1 MFYSYTPYRRHI
13 FILYGSVLLW
23 YCIIWVRCVCV
34 GLTIHYFS
42 YYSRPKKDTR
52 LFTTPSPYSLLFSYP
67 PSLSSSPF
75 LSFIFIFLITSS
87 ALLLSI
93 FLSFLLL
100 FASLWIAETRKRF
113 SPFSLAAVSSATF
126 FAIIS
131 FSTAQNYAF
140 RASSI
145 RRRFLTHS
153 TN

>member
-42 YYSRPKKDTR
+42 YYSPRPKKNTR
-52 LFTTPSPYSLLFSYP
+52 LFTAPSPLLSLP
-67 PSLSSSPF
+67 PSHPSSF
-75 LSFIFIFLITSS
+75 LSFVFISLITSS

-93 FLSFLLL
+93 FLSFSLLL
-100 FASLWIAETRKRF
+100 ASLWIAETRKRF
-113 SPFSLAAVSSATF
+113 SSSSLTAVSSATF
-126 FAIIS
+126 FRDHFVLDGA
-131 FSTAQNYAF
+131 NYAF